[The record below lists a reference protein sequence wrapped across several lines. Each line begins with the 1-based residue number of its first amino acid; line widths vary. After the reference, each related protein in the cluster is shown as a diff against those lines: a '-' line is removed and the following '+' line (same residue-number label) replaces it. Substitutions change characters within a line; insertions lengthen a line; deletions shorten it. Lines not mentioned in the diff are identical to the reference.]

1 MAKIADLLVQL
12 TVDTA
17 SFRRDFETA
26 RKDVA
31 AFGQGITGTFSQ
43 LQRIATTGLQA
54 FGVAMAVDFVK
65 STTAGIDALGKL
77 SQKIGIS
84 VEDLSQLQHAAAVSD
99 VPIETFATG
108 IGLLSKAIN
117 GFTNDENKGASGALQ
132 NLGIA
137 AKDAN
142 GNIRPTS
149 QVLADVADKF
159 AGMEDGAQK
168 TALAMLLFGRSG
180 KELIPLLN
188 GGSLGIREMNDEA
201 KALGLQLDEKTAK
214 AAERFHDNLTRL
226 ESASKGLSQ
235 TLVSELLPSL
245 NRITDG
251 LVEAAKTSDNFSS
264 IKAIGK
270 TLDLILAT
278 FSSIVTVLRIAIDYV
293 GKFYGALGAAVQ
305 LIAKGDF
312 AGLKE
317 LDHRLKQ
324 ELLDPFK
331 DAGVELRGIWQTA
344 LGGIADDTQSAV
356 SLVQKRLNAIQFGI
370 KNGLS
375 QTSGGSN
382 KEANAVKAAKDE
394 YAQTVRQL
402 EQIAQ
407 EFGDKRIQ
415 VEQLVAEAAKLRDAK
430 IYDATKES
438 TEKRIA
444 EAKRYAAAVEAA
456 LDKVNRVSDT
466 FINKSLDPFE
476 KINQDYVNAI
486 DELASTWAK
495 YPETRELIEKKILA
509 IVKSYDAQ
517 IIQEEQ
523 KALEEVGKLIAKALQ
538 EKGPDLKSVPII
550 TPVVKPK
557 LDTSDLGQFYSQ
569 AVQQLAKFGT
579 DAEKELAKIT
589 AVDRIKQSVDE
600 LILRTG
606 TAAGGARV
614 FFRQYAQ
621 YANDTA
627 QVVHDAF
634 AKIFSALED
643 QLTNLLAHFKFD
655 FKSLLDTIK
664 ESIARAVVQKFI
676 LGPIAAAL
684 GLAKNDGSTEAQALW
699 VRMAKNVSPTGK
711 DTSGKGIFGSLLGSI
726 FGGAAGGTGT
736 PDGSELNPFHVVDDS
751 NGGLFGSGSSGGDGG
766 DSGDGESSG
775 FLGKIQGQMGKIF
788 SAIGSFFSKIG
799 SAILSAFKFIGGAI
813 AGAFGGG
820 RAVGGD
826 IMPGKFY
833 LVGER
838 GPELIAP
845 RNSGTVIPNHALGS
859 GNRTANITNN
869 FYMTPTHSDPF
880 GYSQSQLAN
889 AVFTGNMRSMA
900 RT

>member
-17 SFRRDFETA
+17 SFRKDFDTA

-84 VEDLSQLQHAAAVSD
+84 VEDLSQLQHAAAISD

-108 IGLLSKAIN
+108 IGILSKAIN

-142 GNIRPTS
+142 GNIRPTG
-149 QVLADVADKF
+149 QVLADIADKF

-188 GGSLGIREMNDEA
+188 GGSQGIREMNDEA

-251 LVEAAKTSDNFSS
+251 LVEAAKSSDNFSS

-270 TLDLILAT
+270 TLDLVLAT
-278 FSSIVTVLRIAIDYV
+278 FSSIVTVLRVAIDYV
-293 GKFYGALGAAVQ
+293 GKFFGAIGAAVQ
-305 LIAKGDF
+305 LVAKGDF

-317 LDHRLKQ
+317 LDHRLQQ

-331 DAGVELRGIWQTA
+331 DAGVELRGIWNTA
-344 LGGIADDTQSAV
+344 LGGIADDTQNAV

-375 QTSGGSN
+375 QTSGGKD

-402 EQIAQ
+402 EQIAK
-407 EFGDKRIQ
+407 EYGDKRIQ
-415 VEQLVAEAAKLRDAK
+415 VEQLVMEAAQLRDAK
-430 IYDATKES
+430 IADATKES
-438 TEKRIA
+438 TEKRLRAIKQYQQELANANSSLDSIA
-444 EAKRYAAAVEAA
+444 
-456 LDKVNRVSDT
+456 
-466 FINKSLDPFE
+466 NKLGGELDPFD
-476 KINQDYVNAI
+476 KIRADYASTI
-486 DELASTWAK
+486 DELTKIWNK
-495 YPETRELIEKKILA
+495 YPETRARIEDLILKAVQVRDAKIL
-509 IVKSYDAQ
+509 
-517 IIQEEQ
+517 EEER
-523 KALEEVGKLIAKALQ
+523 KTLEETQKLIAKALEQ
-538 EKGPDLKSVPII
+538 QGPDLKSVPII
-550 TPVVKPK
+550 TPTVKPK
-557 LDTSDLGQFYSQ
+557 LDTSELPAFYAQ

-621 YANDTA
+621 YATDTA

-634 AKIFSALED
+634 AKIFGALED

-684 GLAKNDGSTEAQALW
+684 GLAKNDGSTEAQAIW
-699 VRMAKNVSPTGK
+699 VRMAKNLPSTGK
-711 DTSGKGIFGSLLGSI
+711 DGSSGGLFGGLFGSI
-726 FGGAAGGTGT
+726 FGGAGGTGT
-736 PDGSELNPFHVVDDS
+736 PDGTELNPFHVLVDNQGD
-751 NGGLFGSGSSGGDGG
+751 GSGSG
-766 DSGDGESSG
+766 GDGESSG
-775 FLGKIQGQMGKIF
+775 GLSGLNFSKIF
-788 SAIGSFFSKIG
+788 SGIGSFFAKIG
-799 SAILSAFKFIGGAI
+799 SAIMSAFKAIGSGI
-813 AGAFGGG
+813 AHLFGGG
-820 RAVGGD
+820 FADGGFLGAGQWG
-826 IMPGKFY
+826 IA
-833 LVGER
+833 GEN
-838 GPELIAP
+838 GPEPIFGG
-845 RNSGTVIPNHALGS
+845 RTGVSIIPNHALGGS
-859 GNRTANITNN
+859 HTSNNITNN
-869 FYMTPTHSDPF
+869 FYLSPVRSDPF

-889 AVFTGNMRSMA
+889 AVFTGNMRAMSRA
-900 RT
+900 